1 MSMTDHDMIANLHRR
16 MDSQDR
22 ILLEIDRK
30 ITSHMAESD
39 TIRPALEE
47 LVSLWKG
54 SKILIPIMAGSAAM
68 IWAVIVWAKEHLR

>member
-1 MSMTDHDMIANLHRR
+1 MTDHELIANLHRR

-22 ILLEIDRK
+22 LLLEIDRK

-54 SKILIPIMAGSAAM
+54 SKILIPILASMAAAV
-68 IWAVIVWAKEHLR
+68 WAVVAWAKEHIK

>member
-1 MSMTDHDMIANLHRR
+1 MTDHDMIANLHRR

-39 TIRPALEE
+39 TLRPALEE

-54 SKILIPIMAGSAAM
+54 SKILIPIMAGGAAM
-68 IWAVIVWAKEHLR
+68 IWAVIVWAKEHIR

>member
-1 MSMTDHDMIANLHRR
+1 MTDHELISNLHRR

-54 SKILIPIMAGSAAM
+54 SKILIPIMASAAAM
-68 IWAVIVWAKEHLR
+68 IWAVIVWAKDHIK

>member
-1 MSMTDHDMIANLHRR
+1 MTDHELIANLNRR

-22 ILLEIDRK
+22 LLLEIDRK

-39 TIRPALEE
+39 AIKPALEE

-54 SKILIPIMAGSAAM
+54 SKILIPILAGAVAM
-68 IWAVIVWAKEHLR
+68 IWAVVAWAKEHLK

>member
-1 MSMTDHDMIANLHRR
+1 MTDHDLIANLHRR

-22 ILLEIDRK
+22 LLLEIDRK

-47 LVSLWKG
+47 LVALWKG
-54 SKILIPIMAGSAAM
+54 SKILIPILAAM
-68 IWAVIVWAKEHLR
+68 SATVWAVVAWASEHVKWH